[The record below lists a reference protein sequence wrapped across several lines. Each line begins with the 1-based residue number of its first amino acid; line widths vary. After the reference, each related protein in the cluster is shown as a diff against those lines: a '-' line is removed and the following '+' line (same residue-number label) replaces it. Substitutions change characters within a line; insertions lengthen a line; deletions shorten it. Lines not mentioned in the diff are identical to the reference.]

1 MNVENVRLLL
11 LLVYM
16 VAVMF
21 LAVLGGYALG
31 WDAAWRRAF
40 ALRYRKP
47 EPEPEPEPQPP
58 ASDELTIS
66 CARLSASLRA
76 LQAELEGR
84 APEPGPGAL
93 PDVAEVRVVAHEPM
107 PEVGK
112 GRDEEPSA
120 PTARPWWASGA
131 SVETSP

>member
-1 MNVENVRLLL
+1 MNVENARLFLV
-11 LLVYM
+11 VYM
-16 VAVMF
+16 VVLML

-31 WDAAWRRAF
+31 WDAAWRRVF
-40 ALRYRKP
+40 ALRYPKP

-84 APEPGPGAL
+84 APEPGLGAP
-93 PDVAEVRVVAHEPM
+93 PDVAEVRVVEHEPM

-131 SVETSP
+131 SMETSP